1 MQTIDVDGLRF
12 EFDNTWRALKWDD
25 HPAYREGGL
34 NSHAGT
40 KAIDIVAL
48 HRGDEL
54 WLIEGGSMR
63 TAAAR
68 IRFKNKRTAKREP
81 LQEEFAGKVR
91 DTIAAS
97 AWVQDRHAA
106 AKDLTPYLRHAVRG
120 SAGKVHAVL
129 WFEGLEEAE
138 LMPMEDQVR
147 QSLRWLNPQVRILN
161 TEICKR
167 HPQRDLVGVT
177 VSNLP

>member
-25 HPAYREGGL
+25 HRAYRAGL
-34 NSHAGT
+34 NGHAGT

-48 HRGDEL
+48 RHADQL

-68 IRFKNKRTAKREP
+68 ILFKNKRATRREP
-81 LQEEFAGKVR
+81 LHEEFAGKVR

-97 AWVQDRHAA
+97 VWVQDRHPAA
-106 AKDLTPYLRHAVRG
+106 TALVPYLREAFRG
-120 SAGKVHAVL
+120 DVGKIHAVL

-138 LMPMEDQVR
+138 LVALEDQVR
-147 QSLRWLNPQVRILN
+147 GSLRWLNPRVEILN
-161 TEICKR
+161 AEICNR
-167 HPQRDLVGVT
+167 HPRRQLPGVT
-177 VSNLP
+177 VSNVP